1 MITTIITI
9 LLSVIGTCALAM
21 LANRCLYTDFI
32 RIATIFKITK
42 LPFVTIGKT
51 SINLLLDDG
60 EVIEFKFDEKGKL
73 LSNLLLK

>member
-9 LLSVIGTCALAM
+9 LLSVIGTYMFAIA
-21 LANRCLYTDFI
+21 ANKYFYTDFI
-32 RIATIFKITK
+32 RISTAFKITK

-51 SINLLLDDG
+51 TVSLLLDDG
-60 EVIEFKFDEKGKL
+60 EVVEFKFDEKGKL